1 MENRSKEICC
11 MQQREKYEREVKTNI
26 VTLLQSDVKERK
38 EEMSRFSLDK
48 EK

>member
-1 MENRSKEICC
+1 

-26 VTLLQSDVKERK
+26 VTLLQSDVKKERK

>member
-1 MENRSKEICC
+1 

-26 VTLLQSDVKERK
+26 VQSDVQSDVKERR
-38 EEMSRFSLDK
+38 EMGQRLSLDK